1 MSAQPRPDP
10 VFADLLDDLLVEL
23 HRYLAIDNQA
33 AVAVTLWTAHT
44 HVFELFD
51 TSPYLAI
58 TSPEKRSGKTRLL
71 DVLEL
76 LVAKPWRLVTP
87 SEAVVYRK
95 VAADAPTLLLDET
108 DAIFGPQ
115 ANSVYEGLRAL
126 LNAGNRRG
134 TTVPRCVGD
143 GANLQVQ
150 NFSVY
155 CPKALAGI
163 GKLPDTV
170 ADRSIAIRMARR
182 RRSDHI
188 ERFRYRQAHAATDTL
203 RQYLAEWADEA
214 RLLADLGNARP
225 ELPDE
230 LDDRAQDSWEPLLA
244 LADLAGGPWPGR
256 TRKAAVALSTGRD
269 DEDEQSLGVHLLAD
283 VRTVFDHAGFTRLPT
298 TTLLDDLVALD
309 ESPWGDM
316 HGKPITPHRLRRL
329 LYPYCITP
337 IQWHDAESRGR
348 GYARS
353 AFEDAWAR
361 YLPFKAGEVGQVPI
375 CRENVENQSG
385 TESVVVPLCDEPKS
399 G

>member
-10 VFADLLDDLLVEL
+10 VFADLLDNLLIEL

-33 AVAVTLWTAHT
+33 AVAVALWTTHT
-44 HVFELFD
+44 WVFESFD
-51 TSPYLAI
+51 VSPYLAV

-71 DVLEL
+71 DVLDL
-76 LVAKPWRLVTP
+76 LVAKPWRVVTP

-134 TTVPRCVGD
+134 TTIPRCVGE

-150 NFSVY
+150 NFEVF

-163 GKLPDTV
+163 GRLPDTV
-170 ADRSIAIRMARR
+170 ADRSIPIRMARR

-188 ERFRYRQAHAATDTL
+188 ERFRYRPAHAATDAL
-203 RQYLAEWADEA
+203 RQYLAEWADEV
-214 RLLADLGNARP
+214 RQLADLGNARP

-244 LADLAGGPWPGR
+244 LADLAGGLWPGWA
-256 TRKAAVALSTGRD
+256 RKAAVALSTGRD
-269 DEDEQSLGVHLLAD
+269 EEDEQSLGVHLLAD
-283 VRTVFDHAGFTRLPT
+283 VRTVFDHAGLTRLPT

-329 LYPYCITP
+329 LHPYCIKP

-348 GYARS
+348 GYVRS

-385 TESVVVPLCDEPKS
+385 TESVVVPLSDEPKS